1 MKTVFTFLGLFIA
14 TVTLSFAQEVKGQ
27 ITMDDIELKDL
38 KISVTV
44 DSAEEIKEVF
54 KVGDIKELL
63 EEVSTNEDVTFELI
77 CNGDLMS
84 NGKMSSLTYK
94 IDGNTNNIKD
104 FLKRVRQIRKGAIN
118 YYNNKD

>member
-14 TVTLSFAQEVKGQ
+14 TITLSFAQEVKGQ
-27 ITMDDIELKDL
+27 ITMDDIQLKDL

-77 CNGDLMS
+77 CNGDKMS
-84 NGKMSSLTYK
+84 NGKLSSLTYK

-104 FLKRVRQIRKGAIN
+104 FLKRVKEIRKGAIN

>member
-27 ITMDDIELKDL
+27 VTMEDIELKDL

-44 DSAEEIKEVF
+44 DSADEIKEVF
-54 KVGDIKELL
+54 KVGDIKDLL
-63 EEVSTNEDVTFELI
+63 EEVSNNEDVTFELI
-77 CNGDLMS
+77 CNGEVMS

-94 IDGNTNNIKD
+94 IDGNTSNIKD
-104 FLKRVRQIRKGAIN
+104 FLKRVKNIRKGAIN

>member
-14 TVTLSFAQEVKGQ
+14 TVTLSYSQEVKGQ
-27 ITMDDIELKDL
+27 LTMDDIEVKDL
-38 KISVTV
+38 KISVSV

-54 KVGDIKELL
+54 DIKDIRELL
-63 EEVSTNEDVTFELI
+63 KEVSDNEEVTFELI
-77 CNGDLMS
+77 CNGEMMS
-84 NGKMSSLTYK
+84 NGKKSSLTYK

-104 FLKRVRQIRKGAIN
+104 FIKRVKNIRKGAIN

>member
-14 TVTLSFAQEVKGQ
+14 TVTLSYAQEVKGQ
-27 ITMDDIELKDL
+27 LTMDDIEVKDL
-38 KISVTV
+38 KISVSV

-54 KVGDIKELL
+54 DIKDIRELL
-63 EEVSTNEDVTFELI
+63 KEVSHNEEVTFELI
-77 CNGDLMS
+77 CNGEMMS
-84 NGKMSSLTYK
+84 NGKKSSLTYK

-104 FLKRVRQIRKGAIN
+104 FIKRVKNIRKGAIN

>member
-14 TVTLSFAQEVKGQ
+14 TITLSFAQEVKGQ
-27 ITMDDIELKDL
+27 ITMDDIQLRDL

-63 EEVSTNEDVTFELI
+63 EEMSANEDVSFELI
-77 CNGDLMS
+77 CNGEAMS

-94 IDGNTNNIKD
+94 IDGNTNNIKE
-104 FLKRVRQIRKGAIN
+104 FIKGVREIRKGAIN

>member
-44 DSAEEIKEVF
+44 DSAEENKEVF

>member
-14 TVTLSFAQEVKGQ
+14 TVTLSYAQEVKGQ
-27 ITMDDIELKDL
+27 LTMDDIEVKDL
-38 KISVTV
+38 KISVSV

-54 KVGDIKELL
+54 DIKDIRELL
-63 EEVSTNEDVTFELI
+63 KEVSDNEEVTFELI
-77 CNGDLMS
+77 CNGEMMS
-84 NGKMSSLTYK
+84 NGKKSSLTYK

-104 FLKRVRQIRKGAIN
+104 FIKRVKNIRKGAIN

>member
-27 ITMDDIELKDL
+27 ITMDDIQLKDL

-77 CNGDLMS
+77 CNGDKMS
-84 NGKMSSLTYK
+84 NGKLSSLTYK

-104 FLKRVRQIRKGAIN
+104 FIKRVKEIRQGAIN